1 MSLPCGDGQF
11 VFSLLM
17 PLIFGLMMS
26 EFVLSDQ
33 LLLRGVGYGFLF
45 EIERTLI

>member
-1 MSLPCGDGQF
+1 MMADLC
-11 VFSLLM
+11 FSLLM

-45 EIERTLI
+45 DIERTLI